1 MHCHKCDKFMRSDAP
16 HQTLEIFED
25 EEFPLCST
33 CAAEFKKLLKKA
45 KTQKQKEKLIKDY
58 LKKLS
63 DS

>member
-1 MHCHKCDKFMRSDAP
+1 MRSDAP